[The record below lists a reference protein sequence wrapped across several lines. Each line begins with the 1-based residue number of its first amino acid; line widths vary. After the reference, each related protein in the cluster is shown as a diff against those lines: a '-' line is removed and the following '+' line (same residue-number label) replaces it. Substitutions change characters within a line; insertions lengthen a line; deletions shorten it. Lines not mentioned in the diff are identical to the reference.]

1 MNLNYLL
8 SIAVLAEERHFV
20 RAAAR
25 LGISQ
30 SALTQQVQRIERELG
45 LTLFSRTQRQV
56 VITEAGKA
64 FVEEARR
71 VLTQYD
77 IAIDAARRAS
87 KGEIGKLRL
96 GFVENAAL
104 HLLPRTVSR
113 FRRHHPHV
121 RLELNELISA
131 QLVQALQ
138 EETLDAA
145 LMRPIA
151 GLDALKTM
159 TLLREPYQ
167 VALPADHPLAQKTAI
182 AFADIVTDG
191 MIIAP
196 AKKSTYLLSVFRPL
210 CERHNVEFTIAQ
222 EVEQLHAIIGLVGAG
237 LGYTL
242 LPRSAAAL
250 SIEGVVYRPLAD
262 PEAPQA
268 ELVLAWSA
276 NATNPVLNNFLA
288 VARDASRQ

>member
-25 LGISQ
+25 LSISQ

-121 RLELNELISA
+121 QLALHELISA

-138 EETLDAA
+138 EDTLDAA

-159 TLLREPYQ
+159 TLLREPYH
-167 VALPADHPLAQKTAI
+167 VALPADHPLAQRTSI
-182 AFADIVTDG
+182 AFADLMTDG
-191 MIIAP
+191 IVIAP
-196 AKKSTYLLSVFRPL
+196 ANKSTYLLSVFRPL

-222 EVEQLHAIIGLVGAG
+222 EVDQLHAIIGLVGAG

-250 SIEGVVYRPLAD
+250 SIEGVVYRPLSD
-262 PEAPQA
+262 PDAPHA

>member
-121 RLELNELISA
+121 QLALHELISA

-138 EETLDAA
+138 EDTLDAA

-159 TLLREPYQ
+159 TLLREPYH
-167 VALPADHPLAQKTAI
+167 VALPADHPLAQRTSI
-182 AFADIVTDG
+182 AFADLMTDG
-191 MIIAP
+191 IVIAP
-196 AKKSTYLLSVFRPL
+196 ANKSTYLLSVFRPL

-222 EVEQLHAIIGLVGAG
+222 EVDQLHAIIGLVGAG

-250 SIEGVVYRPLAD
+250 SIEGVVYRPLSD
-262 PEAPQA
+262 PDAPHA